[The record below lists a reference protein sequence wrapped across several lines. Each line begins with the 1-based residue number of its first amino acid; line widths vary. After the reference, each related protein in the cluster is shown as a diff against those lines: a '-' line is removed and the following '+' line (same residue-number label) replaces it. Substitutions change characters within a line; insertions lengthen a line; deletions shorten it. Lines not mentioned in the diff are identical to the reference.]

1 MCSRSNPNVIVVV
14 FVSECITRVYMGGKK
29 NVRFNKAVYAVLFT
43 CPYGVCVCVSISTG
57 HVRERVQYV
66 LCDLAISVVSQ
77 VL

>member
-14 FVSECITRVYMGGKK
+14 FVSECITRVYMGGEKMLDLIRQCMLCFLH
-29 NVRFNKAVYAVLFT
+29 VHT
-43 CPYGVCVCVSISTG
+43 ECVCVSVSTG

-77 VL
+77 IL